1 MPTIGIETYNIDFL
15 ILESNDPKTIVLLD
29 RSTYLT
35 TPEKPRLEVTPPG
48 FTGYIE
54 IPYNINGITI
64 LDSDS
69 LLLTANCEYVE
80 LADLPDGVWII
91 KQKVCPYDELFIKKY
106 YLKTQCLEHLYNSAL
121 LKMGETNIDCDVI
134 SGINTMII
142 EIEILLK
149 TAKLEAARG
158 NVRDATKKYQ
168 YASKR
173 INKFIK
179 SINGC

>member
-1 MPTIGIETYNIDFL
+1 
-15 ILESNDPKTIVLLD
+15 
-29 RSTYLT
+29 
-35 TPEKPRLEVTPPG
+35 
-48 FTGYIE
+48 
-54 IPYNINGITI
+54 
-64 LDSDS
+64 
-69 LLLTANCEYVE
+69 
-80 LADLPDGVWII
+80 
-91 KQKVCPYDELFIKKY
+91 
-106 YLKTQCLEHLYNSAL
+106 
-121 LKMGETNIDCDVI
+121 MGETNIDCDVI